1 MSELALAPVRHG
13 PFPGHLAPEHIAASA
28 AATGDQTAAVLAGR
42 AVPVVFPVILV
53 FTPQEAARADV
64 PEAVWQ
70 RVRGGVHGEHDIVS
84 HRPLIPGERLDT
96 SACISAVRT
105 SRAGI

>member
-13 PFPGHLAPEHIAASA
+13 PFPGPLAPEAIAAYA
-28 AATGDQTAAVLAGR
+28 AAPDDQTAAVLAGR
-42 AVPVVFPVILV
+42 AVPAVFPVILV

-70 RVRGGVHGEHDIVS
+70 RVRGGVHGEHDIVL
-84 HRPLIPGERLDT
+84 HRPLVPGERLGA
-96 SACISAVRT
+96 SAW
-105 SRAGI
+105 